1 MRVSISWS
9 DEQLREVRAALDEG
23 SPPQLDPPISA
34 MVRSVGEQQP
44 IELSLQEGQLL
55 KRWCEA
61 RREQATEQ
69 QPDSHWTR
77 IVAKVNEAVQLA
89 APAKP

>member
-1 MRVSISWS
+1 MKVSISWS
-9 DEQLREVRAALDEG
+9 DDQVREILAALDADA
-23 SPPQLDPPISA
+23 PPQLDSRIAS
-34 MVRSVGEQQP
+34 MIRSVGGQRP

-55 KRWCEA
+55 KQWCDA